1 MSEKIRTA
9 CNNIYKF
16 TIVEENGENI
26 VHTPKMDLPECV
38 KERIKFF
45 GKYLDDG
52 MTFTG
57 CLRMIMAKD
66 EEKAKQD
73 FGIGAYE
80 DYLPASEEFKQWRDD
95 IALRNLHQM
104 EIAVALI
111 YGLGEEAYMTRRS
124 SDGKL

>member
-16 TIVEENGENI
+16 TIVEENGKNI
-26 VHTPKMDLPECV
+26 VHAPKIELPECV
-38 KERIKFF
+38 KERIRFF
-45 GKYLDDG
+45 GKYAEDG
-52 MTFTG
+52 LSFLG
-57 CLRMIMAKD
+57 CLELIMAED
-66 EEKAKQD
+66 EEKAKHD

-80 DYLPASEEFKQWRDD
+80 DYLPASKEFKQWRDD

-111 YGLGEEAYMTRRS
+111 YGLGNESNE
-124 SDGKL
+124 